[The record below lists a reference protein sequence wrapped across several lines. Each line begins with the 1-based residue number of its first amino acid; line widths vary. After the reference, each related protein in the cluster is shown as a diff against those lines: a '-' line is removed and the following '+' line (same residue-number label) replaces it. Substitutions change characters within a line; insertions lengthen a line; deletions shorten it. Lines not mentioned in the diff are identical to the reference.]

1 MQSLAGRNSSH
12 RKTGHRA
19 PGRDGQW
26 RVASRTRV
34 AARQH
39 TLAVDE
45 LSTRRGPGHSKV
57 LYIALVVSVSYRVH
71 THVRTTHTHVHVVAV
86 HDFTSY
92 TLNDS
97 VQFVWSGGQGPT
109 HTPTLSHTTYAINT
123 HVLNLCG

>member
-1 MQSLAGRNSSH
+1 MHQGVM
-12 RKTGHRA
+12 
-19 PGRDGQW
+19 
-26 RVASRTRV
+26 RVGLLPSPCNTRV

-57 LYIALVVSVSYRVH
+57 LYIVLVVSVSYRVH
-71 THVRTTHTHVHVVAV
+71 THVRSTHTRVHVVAV

>member
-1 MQSLAGRNSSH
+1 M
-12 RKTGHRA
+12 
-19 PGRDGQW
+19 
-26 RVASRTRV
+26 RVGLIPSPCNTRV

-57 LYIALVVSVSYRVH
+57 LYIVLVVSVSYRVH
-71 THVRTTHTHVHVVAV
+71 THVRTTHIRVHVVAV
-86 HDFTSY
+86 HDFTSC

-109 HTPTLSHTTYAINT
+109 HTPTLSQTTYAIIRT
-123 HVLNLCG
+123 C